1 MKKITKT
8 AIVLIVVVL
17 LTVVAVVMIGTGG
30 GHMADGTYR
39 VTNCEAYPDAY
50 IVVKRNGKNIQFYN
64 IDLNDIYRES
74 DLERYYKLVER
85 ELMPEIQDEE
95 LDKISDLNAMFVSY
109 SWTLDDDLFK
119 KGTFTYGAFC
129 MVPDSLF
136 GLTIEYNS
144 LHKTIQ
150 IMNQDPEKQ
159 FIFKKKWFK

>member
-8 AIVLIVVVL
+8 AIILIVVVL
-17 LTVVAVVMIGTGG
+17 LTVVAIVMIGTGG

-50 IVVKRNGKNIQFYN
+50 IVVSRNGKDIQFYN

-74 DLERYYKLVER
+74 DIEKYHKIQEKGFLLD
-85 ELMPEIQDEE
+85 IQDEE
-95 LDKISDLNAMFVSY
+95 LDKLSDLNAMFVSY

-129 MVPDSLF
+129 MGDQNLF
-136 GLTIEYNS
+136 GLVLEYNS

-150 IMNQDPEKQ
+150 IMNQDPEKK